1 MRYLGSSSARKMKHN
16 TFTMLTD
23 VSSLCFSDPPCHSE
37 GLWPARGWSQ
47 WLALRRWSPRSCPTL
62 LWTAGCSGPTSTGH
76 PRDGEWITA
85 LNLMNY
91 KKELISERLKH
102 WPMHAS
108 LLLQRWYLCWSLG
121 TAGEKKTPTWY
132 KAVCCCWVVWSA
144 TQSAGISSI
153 L

>member
-1 MRYLGSSSARKMKHN
+1 MKHN
-16 TFTMLTD
+16 TFSLLSE

-47 WLALRRWSPRSCPTL
+47 WLALRQWSPRSCPTL
-62 LWTAGCSGPTSTGH
+62 LRAAGCSGPTSTEH

-85 LNLMNY
+85 RNLMNY
-91 KKELISERLKH
+91 KKKKKRADKLKTEALTYACFSSATEMMPLLITGHCR
-102 WPMHAS
+102 
-108 LLLQRWYLCWSLG
+108 
-121 TAGEKKTPTWY
+121 GEEKTPTWC
-132 KAVCCCWVVWSA
+132 KVVCCCWVVWSA